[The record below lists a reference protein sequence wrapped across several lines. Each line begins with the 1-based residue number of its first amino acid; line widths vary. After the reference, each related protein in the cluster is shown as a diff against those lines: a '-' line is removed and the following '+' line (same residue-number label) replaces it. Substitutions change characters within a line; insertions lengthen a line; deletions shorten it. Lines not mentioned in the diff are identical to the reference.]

1 MVRADGRSLA
11 RVEVHLASLVPYQIF
26 SKDTT
31 LNLVFERG
39 AEAASANAAAPRT
52 AAVEPPPVPP
62 AAVKATEP
70 PAPADTAKATEAAIV
85 ITPRKHPPRRP
96 RR

>member
-11 RVEVHLASLVPYQIF
+11 RVEVRLASLVPYQIF

-39 AEAASANAAAPRT
+39 ASQ
-52 AAVEPPPVPP
+52 VC
-62 AAVKATEP
+62 
-70 PAPADTAKATEAAIV
+70 
-85 ITPRKHPPRRP
+85 
-96 RR
+96 